1 MRDYLK
7 SSGESDI
14 NAGFARTSGS
24 VFDRTLLF
32 IKREAEMISR
42 TNATQI
48 TFRILQK
55 HETTFQKENSLLLLF
70 GLEGTSEA
78 YIEDRRY
85 ILGTG
90 GVLAVD
96 SGKLY
101 RISALRSSL
110 IVLHVP
116 AQVRKAAGE
125 KKGYS
130 YSYQC
135 YSRDDEG
142 IQPTFQPIR
151 ERYAA
156 LFYEYLQNH
165 HEVSGAA
172 HGNLVRLLQYLREH
186 FSAEREF
193 RPVSA
198 DGKGSAARGKQQ
210 DTDQKASGMLQ
221 YIDEHW
227 NEDLS
232 LSMIAEREHFSV
244 SYLSRYFQ
252 KITSMGFSAYLRKVR
267 LIHARQFLIQGEL
280 SITQISYDCGFRNP
294 SVFIEAFKQEYGMTP
309 GQFRQGMTDVSA
321 SRTAA
326 PMRDQRSNLSA
337 LLAYMPEK
345 KTEEISL
352 RKETIEIDCAERE
365 QEKKELW
372 KKILNIGYAR
382 EGLLAEVQGQIRRAQ
397 EEVGFTYFRCHGLL
411 DADMYIYRE
420 DEEGNPYYT
429 FSNMDALFDFV
440 TDQGLIPIVELGF
453 MPQPLAKEQRRI
465 FDRPSVISGCAQPEK
480 WKTLI
485 REVVEHLAGRYGSK
499 ALRSWKLTTISLS
512 YVRIGCL
519 SRQDYEE
526 LYEMTY
532 RTVKEIDPELQ
543 FGGAGYFPDLTEDR
557 EIGVPWFLEFTA
569 AHSCLPDFHTM
580 QWYPCI
586 RTDDSL
592 FMEYTLN
599 QHSAPALLSTDPDHL
614 CKKLDELEKL
624 FREYHVGGREFL
636 LEECN
641 STLWQRDLSSDT
653 CYKAVW
659 MAKNMTISAGRA
671 VFGYWLLTDFIEERA
686 YIRSV
691 FHGGYGLF
699 TRTGIPKAGY
709 HAMHMIGQMGPDRVA
724 SGDGWYMTQN
734 NHSLQLLVYNYSHYS
749 DINCFRYKRLDSPAD
764 AYSVFSPGE
773 KMQLQFQV
781 RGLPASKTGRYRITR
796 TTLNREHGSSFDLW
810 LRLQAP
816 SCPSREETE
825 YIKKYAVPDVRM
837 EIRQC
842 NETLLLDVSLMP
854 LEMELLTIE
863 PA

>member
-1 MRDYLK
+1 M
-7 SSGESDI
+7 
-14 NAGFARTSGS
+14 NT
-24 VFDRTLLF
+24 
-32 IKREAEMISR
+32 R
-42 TNATQI
+42 TNTSQI

-55 HETTFQKENSLLLLF
+55 HETTFQTEDSLLLLF
-70 GLEGTSEA
+70 GLEGISEA
-78 YIEDRRY
+78 YIEDSKY
-85 ILGTG
+85 TLGTG
-90 GVLAVD
+90 GILAVD

-110 IVLHVP
+110 IALHVP
-116 AQVRKAAGE
+116 AQIRSAAGE
-125 KKGYS
+125 RRGYS

-142 IQPTFQPIR
+142 IQPLFLPVR

-172 HGNLVRLLQYLREH
+172 RGNLMQLLQYLREH
-186 FSAEREF
+186 FSTEREL
-193 RPVSA
+193 RPSSA
-198 DGKGSAARGKQQ
+198 DAKGSGPRGKQQ
-210 DTDQKASGMLQ
+210 DTDQKAAGLLQ

-232 LSMIAEREHFSV
+232 LSLIAERAHFSV

-252 KITSMGFSAYLRKVR
+252 KITSVGFTAYLRKVR
-267 LIHARQFLIQGEL
+267 LIHARQFLMQGEL
-280 SITQISYDCGFRNP
+280 SVTQIAYDCGFRNP

-309 GQFRQGMTDVSA
+309 GQFRQGMMDSSA

-326 PMRDQRSNLSA
+326 VPMRDQRSNLSA

-352 RKETIEIDCAERE
+352 RKETIEIDCAEGE
-365 QEKKELW
+365 AEKKDLW
-372 KKILNIGYAR
+372 KRILNIGYAR
-382 EGLLAEVQGQIRRAQ
+382 EGLLAEVQDQIRRAQ
-397 EEVGFTYFRCHGLL
+397 AEVGFTYFRCHGLL
-411 DADMYIYRE
+411 DGDMYIYRE
-420 DEEGNPYYT
+420 DEEGTPYYT

-440 TDQGLIPIVELGF
+440 TDLGLTPFVELGF
-453 MPQPLAKEQRRI
+453 MPEPLAREQRRI

-480 WKTLI
+480 WKDLI
-485 REVVEHLAGRYGSK
+485 RAVMEHLQERYGKK
-499 ALRSWKLTTISLS
+499 ALRRWRFTTISLS

-519 SRQDYEE
+519 SREDYEE

-543 FGGAGYFPDLTEDR
+543 FGGAGYFPDLTQDR

-569 AHSCLPDFHTM
+569 ARGCQPDFHSM

-614 CKKLDELEKL
+614 CKKLDELENL
-624 FREYHVGGREFL
+624 FREYHVEGREIF

-659 MAKNMTISAGRA
+659 LAKNMAISAGRA

-699 TRTGIPKAGY
+699 TRSGIPKAGY
-709 HAMHMIGQMGPDRVA
+709 HAMCMIGQMGPDRIA
-724 SGDGWYMTQN
+724 SGNGWILTRKN
-734 NHSLQLLVYNYSHYS
+734 DSLQLLVYNYTHYS
-749 DINCFRYKRLDSPAD
+749 DINCFRYKRLDAPAD

-773 KMQLQFQV
+773 KMELQFQLH
-781 RGLPASKTGRYRITR
+781 GLPAGSTGRYRITR
-796 TTLNREHGSSFDLW
+796 TFLNREHGSSFDLW
-810 LRLQAP
+810 IRLQAP
-816 SCPSREETE
+816 SCPSRQETE
-825 YIKKYAVPDVRM
+825 YMKKNAVPAEGMDLR
-837 EIRQC
+837 ECR
-842 NETLLLDVSLMP
+842 ETMLLDVSLMP
-854 LEMELLTIE
+854 LEMEQLTIE
-863 PA
+863 PV

>member
-1 MRDYLK
+1 M
-7 SSGESDI
+7 S
-14 NAGFARTSGS
+14 T
-24 VFDRTLLF
+24 
-32 IKREAEMISR
+32 R
-42 TNATQI
+42 TNAQQI

-55 HETTFQKENSLLLLF
+55 HETSFQTEDSLLLLF
-70 GLEGTSEA
+70 GLEGTSEV
-78 YIEDRRY
+78 YIEDRKY
-85 ILGTG
+85 NLGTG
-90 GVLAVD
+90 GILAVD

-110 IVLHVP
+110 IVLQVP
-116 AQVRKAAGE
+116 ASFRNAAGE
-125 KKGYS
+125 RRGYS

-135 YSRDDEG
+135 YARDDEG
-142 IQPTFQPIR
+142 IQPLFQPVR

-156 LFYEYLQNH
+156 LFYEYLQNR

-172 HGNLVRLLQYLREH
+172 QGNLMQLLQYMREH
-186 FSAEREF
+186 FSTEREL
-193 RPVSA
+193 RPASA
-198 DGKGSAARGKQQ
+198 DGKGFSLRGKQQ
-210 DTDQKASGMLQ
+210 DTDQKAAGMLE

-232 LSMIAEREHFSV
+232 LSMLAERAHFSV

-252 KITSMGFSAYLRKVR
+252 KITSMGFTAYLRKIR
-267 LIHARQFLIQGEL
+267 LIHARQFLMQGDH
-280 SITQISYDCGFRNP
+280 SITQIAYDCGFRNP
-294 SVFIEAFKQEYGMTP
+294 SVFIEVFKQEYGMTP
-309 GQFRQGMTDVSA
+309 GQFRQGMTDAAVSQTSA
-321 SRTAA
+321 V

-352 RKETIEIDCAERE
+352 RKETIEIDCAEGE
-365 QEKKELW
+365 QEKREPEKKGQEKRKSNKRELW
-372 KKILNIGYAR
+372 KRILNIGYAR
-382 EGLLAEVQGQIRRAQ
+382 EGLLAEVQNQIRRAQ
-397 EEVGFTYFRCHGLL
+397 MEVGFTYFRCHGLL
-411 DADMYIYRE
+411 DSDMYIYRE
-420 DEEGNPYYT
+420 DEEGKPYYT

-440 TDQGLIPIVELGF
+440 TDLGLTPFVELGF
-453 MPQPLAKEQRRI
+453 MPEALAKEQRRI
-465 FDRPSVISGCAQPEK
+465 FDRPSVISGCAHPEK
-480 WKTLI
+480 WKALI
-485 REVVEHLAGRYGSK
+485 RAVVQHLVERYGKK
-499 ALRSWKLTTISLS
+499 ALRSWRFTTISLS

-519 SRQDYEE
+519 TRQDYEE

-532 RTVKEIDPELQ
+532 RTVKEIDPDLQ

-569 AHSCLPDFHTM
+569 ARGCLPDFHSM

-592 FMEYTLN
+592 FMEYTLS

-614 CKKLDELEKL
+614 QKKLDELDALYRK
-624 FREYHVGGREFL
+624 YHVEGCEIF

-659 MAKNMTISAGRA
+659 MAKNMAISAGRA

-699 TRTGIPKAGY
+699 TRSGIPKAGY
-709 HAMHMIGQMGPDRVA
+709 HAMHMIGQMGPERVA
-724 SGDGWYMTQN
+724 SGDGWFMTREKD
-734 NHSLQLLVYNYSHYS
+734 SLQLLVYNYAHYS
-749 DINCFRYKRLDSPAD
+749 DINCFRYKHLDAPAD
-764 AYSVFSPGE
+764 AYSVFRSGE
-773 KMQLQFQV
+773 KMQLQFRLQ
-781 RGLPASKTGRYRITR
+781 GLPAGRTDRYRITR
-796 TTLNREHGSSFDLW
+796 TLLNREHGSSFDLW

-816 SCPSREETE
+816 PAPTREETA
-825 YIKKYAVPDVRM
+825 YMKKNSLPAGGM
-837 EIRQC
+837 EIREC
-842 NETLLLDVSLMP
+842 RDTMLLDVTLMP

-863 PA
+863 PV

>member
-1 MRDYLK
+1 MD
-7 SSGESDI
+7 
-14 NAGFARTSGS
+14 
-24 VFDRTLLF
+24 
-32 IKREAEMISR
+32 SR
-42 TNATQI
+42 TNASQI

-55 HETTFQKENSLLLLF
+55 HETTFQTENSLLLLF
-70 GLEGTSEA
+70 GLEGTSEV
-78 YIEDRRY
+78 YIEDREY

-90 GVLAVD
+90 GLLAVD
-96 SGKLY
+96 PGKLY

-125 KKGYS
+125 RNGYS

-142 IQPTFQPIR
+142 IQPLFQPVR

-172 HGNLVRLLQYLREH
+172 KGNLMQLLQLLWEH
-186 FSAEREF
+186 FSTEREV
-193 RPVSA
+193 RHASA
-198 DGKGSAARGKQQ
+198 DGKGSAPRGKQA
-210 DTDQKASGMLQ
+210 DTDQKAAQMLQ

-232 LSMIAEREHFSV
+232 LSMIAEEAHFSV

-267 LIHARQFLIQGEL
+267 LIHARQFLMQGEL
-280 SITQISYDCGFRNP
+280 SITQIAYDCGFRNP
-294 SVFIEAFKQEYGMTP
+294 SVFIDVFKQEYGMTP
-309 GQFRQGMTDVSA
+309 GQFRQGMVDASA
-321 SRTAA
+321 SGTAAA

-352 RKETIEIDCAERE
+352 RKETIEIDCTEREPGKKE
-365 QEKKELW
+365 QEKNGLW
-372 KKILNIGYAR
+372 KRILNIGYAR
-382 EGLLAEVQGQIRRAQ
+382 DGLLAEVQNQIRRAQ
-397 EEVGFTYFRCHGLL
+397 TEVGFTYFRCHGLL

-420 DEEGNPYYT
+420 DEEGNTYYT

-440 TDQGLIPIVELGF
+440 TELGLTPIVELGF
-453 MPQPLAKEQRRI
+453 MPEALAKEPRRI
-465 FDRPSVISGCAQPEK
+465 FDRPSVISGCAKPEK
-480 WKTLI
+480 WKALI
-485 REVVEHLAGRYGSK
+485 RAVMEHLEERYGQK
-499 ALRSWKLTTISLS
+499 ALRKWRFTTISLS

-519 SRQDYEE
+519 SREDYEE

-532 RTVKEIDPELQ
+532 STVKDIDPELQ

-569 AHSCLPDFHTM
+569 ARSCLPDFHSM

-599 QHSAPALLSTDPDHL
+599 QHSAPALLSADPDHL
-614 CKKLDELEKL
+614 KKKLDELDTL
-624 FREYHVGGREFL
+624 FQEYHVDGREIF

-671 VFGYWLLTDFIEERA
+671 VFGYWLLTDYIEERA

-709 HAMHMIGQMGPDRVA
+709 HAMRMIGRMGPDRVA
-724 SGDGWYMTQN
+724 SGNGWYLTRKN
-734 NHSLQLLVYNYSHYS
+734 DSLQLLVYNYTHYS
-749 DINCFRYKRLDSPAD
+749 DINCFRYKRLESPAD

-773 KMQLQFQV
+773 KMQLQFQLHGFPV
-781 RGLPASKTGRYRITR
+781 CGTGRYRITR
-796 TTLNREHGSSFDLW
+796 TILNREHGSSFDLW

-816 SCPSREETE
+816 PSPSREETD
-825 YIKKYAVPDVRM
+825 YMKKYALPAGEM
-837 EIRQC
+837 EIREC
-842 NETLLLDVSLMP
+842 NDTMLLDVSLMP
-854 LEMELLTIE
+854 LEMELLMIE
-863 PA
+863 PV